1 MNPSEAQPDELQS
14 ELQRVLASRMFS
26 QSDAMRRLLAYLGE
40 KAAGKDAGPLKE
52 YTIGVEAFEK
62 PASYDPQE
70 DPTVR
75 VVASKLRRRLDEYY
89 LTEGAGR
96 PYRIEIPKGHY
107 QLKLAPHAGAPAEP
121 GIDYGRNARRWRSA
135 ALVLAGCLA
144 LALIALIAF
153 RPVSTPWSKVPAA
166 AAAGWSRDLELFWQ
180 PFLESRRPILI
191 VFGAPLFTKF
201 SGAFFRD
208 PKLNV
213 WEEAEQSDRMRK
225 VQEAVGSRY
234 AHPVFNYTGV
244 GEANAIFLL
253 AKLFQ
258 SRRPDCLLK
267 RSTAL
272 TWDDLRTHNV
282 ILLGSPKFIPQ
293 LKELPFE
300 QDFVIDRGSIR
311 NLRPKAG
318 ELQSYKEVQTPSHS
332 AVLEDYA
339 LVTRLPGLQGLG
351 HIAILGSSSTEGT
364 WAAADFVTASSHA
377 AELVSR
383 VRLPSGKLP
392 DAFQVLIRAKFKDM
406 VPVESSYVTHR
417 VLEIG
422 ARKGGPSGG

>member
-1 MNPSEAQPDELQS
+1 MNPVDGQPDELQR
-14 ELQRVLASRMFS
+14 ELKHVLGSKMFS

-40 KAAGKDAGPLKE
+40 KAAEKEPGALKE

-89 LTEGAGR
+89 LTEGAGH

-107 QLKLAPHAGAPAEP
+107 QLKLAPLSGSAAELRT
-121 GIDYGRNARRWRSA
+121 GLVSHARRWRMA
-135 ALVLAGCLA
+135 ALILAGCLA
-144 LALIALIAF
+144 LALVAF
-153 RPVSTPWSKVPAA
+153 IVFPPAGAPWSKAPAA
-166 AAAGWSRDLELFWQ
+166 TAVGWSGDLEVLWR

-208 PKLNV
+208 PRLNV
-213 WEEAEQSDRMRK
+213 WEEAEQSEKVRK
-225 VQEAVGSRY
+225 VQELLESRY

-244 GEANAIFLL
+244 GEANGIFLL
-253 AKLFQ
+253 AKFLH

-267 RSTAL
+267 RSNAL

-293 LKELPFE
+293 LKDLPFE
-300 QDFVIDRGSIR
+300 QDFVIDRGSVR
-311 NLRPKAG
+311 NLRPKEG
-318 ELQSYKEVQTPSHS
+318 ELPVYREVQTPSHS

-351 HIAILGSSSTEGT
+351 QIIVLGSSSTEGT
-364 WAAADFVTASSHA
+364 WAAADYVTAPSHA
-377 AELVSR
+377 AELVRR
-383 VRLPSGKLP
+383 VKLPSGKLP

-417 VLEIG
+417 VLDIAG
-422 ARKGGPSGG
+422 PKGGR

>member
-1 MNPSEAQPDELQS
+1 MNPNESQFDELQR
-14 ELQRVLASRMFS
+14 ELERVLASKMFS
-26 QSDAMRRLLAYLGE
+26 QSDAMRRLLAYLGARAAE
-40 KAAGKDAGPLKE
+40 KDPAALKE
-52 YTIGVEAFEK
+52 YTIGVEAFDK

-70 DPTVR
+70 DPAVR

-107 QLKLAPHAGAPAEP
+107 QLKLAPQTGLAADP
-121 GIDYGRNARRWRSA
+121 GIDLASRARRWRMA
-135 ALVLAGCLA
+135 ALTLAACLA
-144 LALIALIAF
+144 LALVGFIVFPPAGA
-153 RPVSTPWSKVPAA
+153 PWSKAPSAPAM
-166 AAAGWSRDLELFWQ
+166 GWSGDLELFWR
-180 PFLESRRPILI
+180 PFLESPRPILI

-208 PKLNV
+208 PKLNL
-213 WEEAEQSDRMRK
+213 WEEAEQSEKVRK
-225 VQEAVGSRY
+225 VQQILESRY
-234 AHPVFNYTGV
+234 AHPVYNYTGV
-244 GEANAIFLL
+244 GEANGIFLL
-253 AKLFQ
+253 AKFFHR
-258 SRRPDCLLK
+258 RRPDCLLK

-293 LKELPFE
+293 LKDLPFE
-300 QDFVIDRGSIR
+300 QDFIIDRGSVR
-311 NLRPKAG
+311 NLRPKEG
-318 ELQSYKEVQTPSHS
+318 ELPVYREVQTPSHS

-351 HIAILGSSSTEGT
+351 QIIVLGSSSTEGT
-364 WAAADFVTASSHA
+364 WAVADYVTAPSHA
-377 AELVSR
+377 AELVRR
-383 VRLPSGKLP
+383 VKLPSGKLP

-417 VLEIG
+417 VLEVGTWKG
-422 ARKGGPSGG
+422 AK

>member
-1 MNPSEAQPDELQS
+1 MTPLEAQPDELQR
-14 ELQRVLASRMFS
+14 ELQRVLASKMFS
-26 QSDAMRRLLAYLGE
+26 QSDAMRRLLSYLGE
-40 KAAGKDAGPLKE
+40 RAAGRDPGALKE

-62 PASYDPQE
+62 SATYDPQE

-107 QLKLAPHAGAPAEP
+107 QLQLVPQAGTVAERQVDHAAL
-121 GIDYGRNARRWRSA
+121 ARRWRLA
-135 ALVLAGCLA
+135 ALALAGCLA
-144 LALIALIAF
+144 LALVAF
-153 RPVSTPWSKVPAA
+153 LVFPPAGAPWAKTPGASTI
-166 AAAGWSRDLELFWQ
+166 GWSGDLEAFWR
-180 PFLESRRPILI
+180 PFLDSRRPILI

-208 PKLNV
+208 PRLNL
-213 WEEAEQSDRMRK
+213 WEEAEQSERMRK
-225 VQEAVGSRY
+225 VQQTLESRY
-234 AHPVFNYTGV
+234 AHPVFNYTGI
-244 GEANAIFLL
+244 GEANGIFLL
-253 AKLFQ
+253 VRLLH

-293 LKELPFE
+293 LKDLPFE
-300 QDFVIDRGSIR
+300 QDFVIDRGSVR
-311 NLRPKAG
+311 NLRPKNG
-318 ELQSYKEVQTPSHS
+318 EPPAYKEVQTPSHS

-351 HIAILGSSSTEGT
+351 NITILGSSSTEGT
-364 WAAADFVTASSHA
+364 WAAADYVTAPTHA
-377 AELVSR
+377 AEMVSR
-383 VRLPSGKLP
+383 IRLPSGRLP

-406 VPVESSYVTHR
+406 VPVESNYVTHR
-417 VLEIG
+417 VLQVTTLKG
-422 ARKGGPSGG
+422 AP